1 MFTWVSAFD
10 GLISTR
16 LLSDLKFINNRYLP
30 LFHKTLYKRTQL
42 LAKFLSVNLIKYVAP
57 DAAFFVFI
65 DLSSWLGDVDGSNDK
80 EREIALSEYLMD
92 HGVFLEPGA
101 AFSSKIPG
109 HYRLNYGSEVA
120 VFKLGLSRLAFALRK
135 LDGGDKELVKKR
147 AKTSRKLLSC
157 FNS

>member
-10 GLISTR
+10 GLIATR

-30 LFHKTLYKRTQL
+30 SFHRALSKRTQL
-42 LAKFLSVNLIKYVAP
+42 LDKFLSVNLITYVAP

-65 DLSSWLGDVDGSNDK
+65 DLSSWLCEVEGTNDK
-80 EREIALSEYLMD
+80 EREVALSEYLMD
-92 HGVFLEPGA
+92 HGVFLEPGQV
-101 AFSSKIPG
+101 FSSKVPG
-109 HYRLNYGSEVA
+109 HYRLSYGSEVA
-120 VFKLGLSRLAFALRK
+120 VLKLGLKRLAFALNK

-157 FNS
+157 FRS